1 MKRNILAIALPLLL
15 MGIATNL
22 QAQED
27 RNHSIIWSATHGLEY
42 EVKAGIN
49 IGGTAPLPLP
59 KEIRSINSYSPNT
72 CFAIE
77 GNVIK
82 WLDKKEKW
90 GIILGL
96 RVETKGMETKAR
108 VKNYGMEIIGITQ
121 NPDGSTDYRKTKGN
135 WTGMVQTKYSGSFF
149 SIPLLAAYKVSQRV
163 RLQAGPYFSFA
174 TSNTFD
180 GYVYEGYLRENGP
193 TGNKVQFK
201 GDSTAPYDFSD
212 DLRKFQW
219 GIQAGVN
226 WRAFKHLT
234 VSGDL
239 TWGLNDIFKKDFKTI
254 TFPMYP
260 IYLNIGF
267 GYAF

>member
-1 MKRNILAIALPLLL
+1 MKKNIFIAVLTLLL
-15 MGIATNL
+15 YTTGNL

-27 RNHSIIWSATHGLEY
+27 RSHSVIWSATRGLEY

-49 IGGTAPLPLP
+49 IGGTSPLPLP
-59 KEIRSINSYSPNT
+59 EEIRAIDSYSPNA

-82 WLDKKEKW
+82 WLGKEEKW

-108 VKNYGMEIIGITQ
+108 VKNYGMEIIGISQ

-149 SIPLLAAYKVSQRV
+149 SIPLLVAYKLSSRV
-163 RLQAGPYFSFA
+163 RLQAGPYISFA
-174 TSNTFD
+174 TNNTFE
-180 GYVYEGYLRENGP
+180 GYVYEGYLRENNP
-193 TGNKVQFK
+193 TGNKVQFD

-212 DLRKFQW
+212 DLRNVQW

-226 WRAFKHLT
+226 WKAFKHLT

-239 TWGLNDIFKKDFKTI
+239 TWGLNDIFKKRFNTI
-254 TFPMYP
+254 TFAMYP